1 MVGDVRIRSYTD
13 EKGALKVKRKFR
25 YSTTE
30 QNQQRKSRVKLSP
43 NLILLVFILSCMNT
57 VHTQQTAP
65 PIGISEKLG
74 QFIPLDVELYDE
86 SGNLVQLKSIINKPT
101 LVAFV
106 YYRCTGICTPLLNDI
121 AKVVE
126 KMDLEIGKD
135 YQILTV
141 SFDYTERPEMASDK
155 KDNYLSGIKKTV
167 NPNGWRFFTGD
178 SANVHRFTDAM
189 GFYYQQSGK
198 EWIHPTALIAVSPE
212 GKITR
217 YLYGIHQL
225 PLDVKLAVMEASQG
239 HATPTISKILNMCYT
254 YDPEGKHYVFNFVHV
269 GGVVIVGLVAL
280 FVVVFIVL
288 PKKKKE
294 RK

>member
-1 MVGDVRIRSYTD
+1 M
-13 EKGALKVKRKFR
+13 KRKFQH
-25 YSTTE
+25 STTDPNYY
-30 QNQQRKSRVKLSP
+30 QKSEAIFLFGA
-43 NLILLVFILSCMNT
+43 ILFVAILSSIST
-57 VHTQQTAP
+57 VYPQQTAP

-101 LVAFV
+101 LIAFV
-106 YYRCTGICTPLLNDI
+106 YYRCSGICTPLLNDI

-155 KDNYLSGIKKTV
+155 KDNYLSGIKKAV
-167 NPNGWRFFTGD
+167 DPNGWRFFTGD
-178 SANVHRFTDAM
+178 SVNVHRFTDAM

-212 GKITR
+212 RKITR

-239 HATPTISKILNMCYT
+239 HSTPTISKILNMCYT

-280 FVVVFIVL
+280 FVVVFIVI

>member
-1 MVGDVRIRSYTD
+1 MKK
-13 EKGALKVKRKFR
+13 EFQ
-25 YSTTE
+25 YSTTDI
-30 QNQQRKSRVKLSP
+30 NQQKRSGAILPFSVILFI
-43 NLILLVFILSCMNT
+43 LILSFINT
-57 VHTQQTAP
+57 VYPQQTAQ

-106 YYRCTGICTPLLNDI
+106 YYRCTGICTPLLNDV

-126 KMDLEIGKD
+126 KMDLEIGRD

-155 KDNYLSGIKKTV
+155 KDNYLSGIKKAV
-167 NPNGWRFFTGD
+167 DPNGWRFFTGD
-178 SANVHRFTDAM
+178 SVNIHRFTDAM

-212 GKITR
+212 AKITR

-239 HATPTISKILNMCYT
+239 HSVPTISKVLNMCYT
-254 YDPEGKHYVFNFVHV
+254 YDPEGKRYVFNFVHV
-269 GGVVIVGLVAL
+269 GGVVIVGLVGL

-294 RK
+294 RQ

>member
-1 MVGDVRIRSYTD
+1 MVGDVRVHSHID
-13 EKGALKVKRKFR
+13 KKGESIVKREFQYFTTYQNR
-25 YSTTE
+25 YRRSG
-30 QNQQRKSRVKLSP
+30 VKPPPSLVLLV
-43 NLILLVFILSCMNT
+43 LILSIMST
-57 VHTQQTAP
+57 VYTQQTAL

-86 SGNLVQLKSIINKPT
+86 SENLVQLKSIINKPT

-106 YYRCTGICTPLLNDI
+106 YYRCTGICTPLLNDV

-155 KDNYLSGIKKTV
+155 KDNYLSGIKKAV
-167 NPNGWRFFTGD
+167 DPNGWRFFTGD
-178 SANVHRFTDAM
+178 SVNVHRFTDAM

-239 HATPTISKILNMCYT
+239 HSAPTISKILNMCYT

-269 GGVVIVGLVAL
+269 GGVVIIGLVGL

-294 RK
+294 RQ

>member
-1 MVGDVRIRSYTD
+1 
-13 EKGALKVKRKFR
+13 LKVKRKFQ
-25 YSTTE
+25 YSATE
-30 QNQQRKSRVKLSP
+30 QNQQRRSGVKPPTSLVLLV
-43 NLILLVFILSCMNT
+43 LILSFINT
-57 VHTQQTAP
+57 VYTQQTAP

-74 QFIPLDVELYDE
+74 QFIPLDIELYDE
-86 SGNLVQLKSIINKPT
+86 SGNLIQLKSIINKPT

-106 YYRCTGICTPLLNDI
+106 YYRCTGICTPLLNDV

-155 KDNYLSGIKKTV
+155 KDNYLSGIKKAV

-178 SANVHRFTDAM
+178 SVNVHRFTDAM

-239 HATPTISKILNMCYT
+239 HTSPTISKILNMCYT

-280 FVVVFIVL
+280 FVVVFIVI